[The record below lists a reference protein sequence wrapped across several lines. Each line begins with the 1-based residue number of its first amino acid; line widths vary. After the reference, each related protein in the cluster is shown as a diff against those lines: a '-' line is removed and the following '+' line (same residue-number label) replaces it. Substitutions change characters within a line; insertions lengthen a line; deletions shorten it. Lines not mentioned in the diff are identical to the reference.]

1 MVTDDD
7 DNDDDDDGGEGGSD
21 ADADVDKEA
30 TGATTTTM
38 MIVMMMMAVVV
49 VRMAVVIFLIRTR
62 LKTLHRCIIS
72 CRVSQAVSY
81 SRAVR
86 QSKARFGYLAVS
98 TKQCPSLIRV
108 VKTEPD

>member
-1 MVTDDD
+1 MITDND
-7 DNDDDDDGGEGGSD
+7 DNDDDDGGEGGSD

-72 CRVSQAVSY
+72 CRVARAVSH
-81 SRAVR
+81 SRAVASEQSPIQLFGRVDKAMPVFNPCR
-86 QSKARFGYLAVS
+86 Q
-98 TKQCPSLIRV
+98 
-108 VKTEPD
+108 D